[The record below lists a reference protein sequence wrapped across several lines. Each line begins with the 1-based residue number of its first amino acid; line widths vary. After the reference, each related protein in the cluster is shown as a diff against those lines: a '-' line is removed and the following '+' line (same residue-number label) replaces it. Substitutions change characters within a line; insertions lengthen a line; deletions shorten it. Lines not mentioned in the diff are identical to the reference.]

1 MDGPHRRRRQVTGT
15 AAGAAAMAAGA
26 ALAGLLA
33 LSGSIPSRDA
43 RRTRL
48 VRPPASGRARAH
60 LTWLDRASRAMAHL
74 LRLPTDDPRTTRRLG
89 RAIVLAAIAAA
100 VAPAGAV
107 AVLAAAWARTRL
119 LLVREG
125 RHRER
130 EVRGSLPDAVD
141 LLLLCTTAGTGL
153 ALAHGE
159 VARCLSGPVA
169 SALAAADIQA
179 AGGRPRADALVAAL
193 SPLGERAAALAHV
206 LADHLRY
213 GTPLGPELERLS
225 LELRLDRRRAAEED
239 ARRVP
244 VRLLAPLV
252 ACTLPAFALLT
263 VAPLLVVSLRHLPT

>member
-1 MDGPHRRRRQVTGT
+1 MTAT
-15 AAGAAAMAAGA
+15 AAGAAVLAAAA
-26 ALAGLLA
+26 ALAAILGLTRSTPTGA
-33 LSGSIPSRDA
+33 SRRARPVAPSAPRPSRA
-43 RRTRL
+43 R
-48 VRPPASGRARAH
+48 VSP
-60 LTWLDRASRAMAHL
+60 LDRAGWAMASI
-74 LRLPTDDPRTTRRLG
+74 LRLPADDPPTRRRLG
-89 RAIVLAAIAAA
+89 RALVIAVPVAA
-100 VAPAGAV
+100 VMPAGGP

-119 LLVREG
+119 LLVKEERD
-125 RHRER
+125 RRR

-159 VARCLSGPVA
+159 VAGRLSGPVGR
-169 SALAAADIQA
+169 ALATADSQA

-225 LELRLDRRRAAEED
+225 LELRLDRRRAAEEE

>member
-1 MDGPHRRRRQVTGT
+1 MSGPAAWAA
-15 AAGAAAMAAGA
+15 AAGAAAV
-26 ALAGLLA
+26 LAGMLGLA
-33 LSGSIPSRDA
+33 GPAPTRHRA
-43 RRTRL
+43 RP
-48 VRPPASGRARAH
+48 VGPAARGRAQAGVS
-60 LTWLDRASRAMAHL
+60 LLDRAGRAVASA
-74 LRLPTDDPRTTRRLG
+74 LRLPTDDPRTTLRLG
-89 RAIVLAAIAAA
+89 RALVVALMVVA
-100 VAPAGAV
+100 VAPVGAP

-119 LLVREG
+119 LLLREE
-125 RHRER
+125 RDRQR

-141 LLLLCTTAGTGL
+141 LLLLCSTAGTGL

-159 VARCLSGPVA
+159 VARCLSGPVGT
-169 SALAAADIQA
+169 ALAAADSQA

-213 GTPLGPELERLS
+213 GTPLGPELGRLS
-225 LELRLDRRRAAEED
+225 LELRLDRRRAAEEE

-263 VAPLLVVSLRHLPT
+263 VAPLLVASLRHLPT